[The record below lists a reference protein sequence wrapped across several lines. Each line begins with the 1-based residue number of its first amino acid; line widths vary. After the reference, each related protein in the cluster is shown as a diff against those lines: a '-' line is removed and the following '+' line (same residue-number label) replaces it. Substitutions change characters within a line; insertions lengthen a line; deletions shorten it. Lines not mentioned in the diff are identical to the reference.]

1 MNDEEFFE
9 RVKRIPTEN
18 RGLFLALVAAYV
30 AGVES
35 GMNNRTRKQR
45 KTNVEESDSGQN
57 EKLSPL
63 NDAE

>member
-35 GMNNRTRKQR
+35 GMNNRPRKQR
-45 KTNVEESDSGQN
+45 KANAEESGGQN
-57 EKLSPL
+57 ENLSPL
-63 NDAE
+63 NDAD